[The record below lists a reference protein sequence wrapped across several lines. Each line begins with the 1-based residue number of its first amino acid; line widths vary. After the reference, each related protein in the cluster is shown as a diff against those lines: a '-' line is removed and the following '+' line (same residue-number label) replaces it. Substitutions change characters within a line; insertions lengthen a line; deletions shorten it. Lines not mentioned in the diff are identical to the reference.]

1 LNILV
6 LLIPLSFC
14 MGAVALAAFF
24 WSMRSGQYDD
34 LAGDAERILHDA
46 EDAPLPPRRPSVPTG
61 KERAR

>member
-46 EDAPLPPRRPSVPTG
+46 EDAPLRPRQTSVPTS
-61 KERAR
+61 KESTK